1 MSDGIEDTPS
11 YTVLLPPARFS
22 TNAKGA
28 WDTTPETVRAE
39 VLRMEKEFIAGFT
52 KYKTA
57 AERDASLT
65 EFHLMAA
72 KGGKNL
78 KDVVASYVN
87 MENLLRADTVK
98 GLELICQNVGMSL
111 REVAVKVLGLTTD
124 EGNTT
129 TEMVTKFAAENPRF
143 EELADDIAFFL
154 KTRTKDLAEAYRL
167 AERLN
172 PAPAAPALDTAVASS
187 ATETA
192 GTPFLQTGPSDPKQN
207 QGTR

>member
-98 GLELICQNVGMSL
+98 GLELICQNVGMSRTRATPPPKWLPNSRPKTLAL
-111 REVAVKVLGLTTD
+111 RNWPTTSRSSSRR
-124 EGNTT
+124 
-129 TEMVTKFAAENPRF
+129 APR
-143 EELADDIAFFL
+143 ISL
-154 KTRTKDLAEAYRL
+154 KPTGWRNGSTPRPLLPHSTR
-167 AERLN
+167 
-172 PAPAAPALDTAVASS
+172 P
-187 ATETA
+187 
-192 GTPFLQTGPSDPKQN
+192 
-207 QGTR
+207 

>member
-28 WDTTPETVRAE
+28 WDTTPGTVRAE

-72 KGGKNL
+72 KGGENL

-111 REVAVKVLGLTTD
+111 REVAVKVLGLTTE
-124 EGNTT
+124 EGNTI

-154 KTRTKDLAEAYRL
+154 KTRTKDLAEAYKL

-172 PAPAAPALDTAVASS
+172 PAPAAQAPATQTEEAPAVGS
-187 ATETA
+187 AAAFLSET
-192 GTPFLQTGPSDPKQN
+192 
-207 QGTR
+207 R